1 MTVAHYVPSTT
12 TIGGAF
18 AEAIERGNTGISVMR
33 ARRREVIYGCADRG
47 KSMYLVKQGQV
58 KSTFA
63 SRDGKECLLGIY
75 TRNELFGESCL
86 LETTYRETATAMTD
100 TVLWRVSTTWM
111 KSALCDPRLRD
122 GFIAHLANRI
132 FSQQMLITDL
142 VTADSEYRLAAVL
155 LYLGRKLGQRDGNV
169 LRIQDRITQEELSA
183 MVGTTRSRVGFFLKR
198 FCEAGIIRRSR
209 QCFLALD
216 EDKLKQ
222 YIDAEKY

>member
-1 MTVAHYVPSTT
+1 MTVAHYLPCTT
-12 TIGGAF
+12 FGGQF
-18 AEAIERGNTGISVMR
+18 AEAMEREKIGISALRV
-33 ARRREVIYGCADRG
+33 RRREVIYGCADRG
-47 KSMYLVKQGQV
+47 KSLYLVKSGQV
-58 KSTFA
+58 KATLT

-75 TRNELFGESCL
+75 ASNEFFGESCL
-86 LETTYRETATAMTD
+86 LETSYRETATAMTD
-100 TVLWRVSTTWM
+100 TELWRVSTAWM

-155 LYLGRKLGQRDGNV
+155 LYLGRKLGQRDGNI
-169 LRIQDRITQEELSA
+169 LRIQARITQEELSA

-198 FCEAGIIRRSR
+198 FREAGIIRRNR

-216 EDKLKQ
+216 EDRLKQ
-222 YIDAEKY
+222 YIEAERD